1 MASASRSRR
10 WMCTSINNRKQTVK
24 KLILNNFN
32 LFISRGVPRLMIVV
46 LAMLLAWQQ
55 GGAQVI
61 NSIGDENMKVPQGL
75 KPQEKKAVSPYLA
88 DLDTETLYFQYID
101 SAQNYIYSHDWPV
114 AEKWLLEAIKQE
126 PDNPNNSLLL
136 SNIATLQRYQGR
148 LADAVK
154 NYTLALDMTPH
165 AVTLLLNRAALY
177 VEMDSVSRA
186 IDDYERVCEL
196 DMYNTEARY
205 SLGVLAMEN
214 GDNKRAEDLFNEIK
228 RINPNSGLYHEGMGL
243 LHKRNGN
250 HARAAE
256 LFTQVIKVQPS
267 AQLLGNRA
275 DCYLVLKRLN
285 DAEEDIRTA
294 LEMAPGDPYLY
305 LLRAKLN
312 KLRFLRDDMN
322 RDIDT
327 AVSLGLSRDYI
338 RQALQE

>member
-1 MASASRSRR
+1 MA
-10 WMCTSINNRKQTVK
+10 
-24 KLILNNFN
+24 
-32 LFISRGVPRLMIVV
+32 
-46 LAMLLAWQQ
+46 LAWQQ
-55 GGAQVI
+55 GGAQVV
-61 NSIGDENMKVPQGL
+61 NSIGEENMKVEQGL
-75 KPQEKKAVSPYLA
+75 KPQEKKAQSPYVA
-88 DLDTETLYFQYID
+88 DLDTETPYFQYVD
-101 SAQNYIYSHDWPV
+101 SAQNYIYNHDWPV
-114 AEKWLLEAIKQE
+114 AEQWLMRAIQQE

-154 NYTLALDMTPH
+154 NYSLALDMTPH

-177 VEMDSVSRA
+177 VEMDSVGRA
-186 IDDYERVCEL
+186 LDDYERVCEL

-205 SLGVLAMEN
+205 SLGVLAMEG
-214 GDNKRAEDLFNEIK
+214 GDTKRAEDLFTEIK

-250 HARAAE
+250 YSRAAE
-256 LFTQVIKVQPS
+256 LFTQVIKVQPN

-275 DCYLVLKRLN
+275 DCYLILKRLN

-294 LEMAPGDPYLY
+294 LEMSPDDPYLY
-305 LLRAKLN
+305 VLRAKLN
-312 KLRFLRDDMN
+312 KLRFQREDMD

-338 RQALQE
+338 NQTLNE

>member
-1 MASASRSRR
+1 MNRR
-10 WMCTSINNRKQTVK
+10 A
-24 KLILNNFN
+24 KLL
-32 LFISRGVPRLMIVV
+32 VV
-46 LAMLLAWQQ
+46 LAVALVAWQQ

-61 NSIGDENMKVPQGL
+61 NSIGDENMKVEQGL
-75 KPQEKKAVSPYLA
+75 KPQQKKTEGTFIA
-88 DLDTETLYFQYID
+88 DLDTETPYFQYID
-101 SAQNYIYSHDWPV
+101 SAQTYIYSHDWPV
-114 AEKWLLEAIKQE
+114 AEQWLLKAFKAD
-126 PDNPNNSLLL
+126 PDNPSNSMVL

-154 NYTLALDMTPH
+154 NYSLALDMTPH

-177 VEMDSVSRA
+177 VQMDSVQRA

-196 DMYNTEARY
+196 DMYDTEARY
-205 SLGVLAMEN
+205 SLGVLALER
-214 GDNKRAEDLFNEIK
+214 GDTKRAEDLFNEIK

-243 LHKRNGN
+243 LHKHNGN

-267 AQLLGNRA
+267 AQLLGHRA
-275 DCYLVLKRLN
+275 DCYLAMKRLS
-285 DAEEDIRTA
+285 DAADDIRTA
-294 LEMAPGDPYLY
+294 LEMTPDDPYLY

-312 KLRFLRDDMN
+312 KLRFQRDDMA

-338 RQALQE
+338 NQALNE